1 MIKKLPATTFNNVNA
16 DTFLVPFLTHFE
28 SNEIGLHISFRF
40 GFIALCFFFVLA
52 LVSDFKYI
60 FFLNVFFLLFLVL
73 RVPFWYRSN
82 FEICVGPPSPP
93 KLGRPCTLM

>member
-40 GFIALCFFFVLA
+40 GFIALCFYCLGSGIRFQVYF
-52 LVSDFKYI
+52 
-60 FFLNVFFLLFLVL
+60 LFL
-73 RVPFWYRSN
+73 
-82 FEICVGPPSPP
+82 
-93 KLGRPCTLM
+93 